1 MSKNPRSALILPTV
15 ALPIATVIDMV
26 VLRGLSA
33 SVLALCCLVFL
44 VIQHRHIA
52 GGIRRTSLLLALVT
66 VLALVMIDDP
76 ITALEKG
83 IRIGALIASLLISVS
98 LMSKASLRVPQMR
111 KAMSALYAV
120 PRGQRPLTLGIGAQF
135 LGGFLG
141 LAGLTMMMD
150 VAAQREHL
158 SSREKIADFSAISR
172 GYAALALWSPMY
184 SNMSIV
190 LTMYEGIAWADVLP
204 YALTISAVFIGLGA
218 SLESFSQR
226 HMKSKATGSF
236 SNAVLV
242 RDGLPIIGLMLCF
255 LGFMVSVSNL
265 LNASISAI
273 IIVSMPFI
281 AWLLN
286 VWKPSDSSQRWR
298 SGGRQLHQDLLAQG
312 AIAGEGLLFIVS
324 GCAGTV
330 ISKAIP
336 VSFIEPLAQLT
347 ANSPVG
353 SCMMV
358 MVAILMLSITSM
370 HPMLCAVL
378 VGSSLTPSLLNLPP
392 LAHLC
397 AILVGWGLAIIVTP
411 FSVLSMMAARFS
423 GIPVLKISLHA
434 NLLFVATCL
443 SGAAMILGWGVA
455 RQI

>member
-1 MSKNPRSALILPTV
+1 MGKNPNSALILPTAAV
-15 ALPIATVIDMV
+15 PIATVVDMV
-26 VLRGLSA
+26 LLRGLSA

-44 VIQHRHIA
+44 LVQHRHIA
-52 GGIRRTSLLLALVT
+52 SGIRQTSLLLAMVT
-66 VLALVMIDDP
+66 GLALVMIDDP

-83 IRIGALIASLLISVS
+83 LRVGALIASLLISVS
-98 LMSKASLRVPQMR
+98 LMSKASLRVPHMR
-111 KAMSALYAV
+111 KVMSDLFAV

-158 SSREKIADFSAISR
+158 STREKIADFSAISR

-204 YALTISAVFIGLGA
+204 YALTIAAVFIVLGA
-218 SLESFSQR
+218 LLEKFSQR
-226 HMKSKATGSF
+226 HIDSKLIGSA
-236 SNAVLV
+236 SIVGVL
-242 RDGLPIIGLMLCF
+242 RGSLPIFGLMLCF

-265 LNASISAI
+265 LNVSISAI
-273 IIVSMPFI
+273 IIVCMPII

-286 VWKPSDSSQRWR
+286 VWQSTDSSQRWR
-298 SGGRQLHQDLLAQG
+298 LGSWQWRQDLLAQG
-312 AIAGEGLLFIVS
+312 ATAGEGLLFLVS

-330 ISKAIP
+330 ISKAMP
-336 VSFIEPLAQLT
+336 MSLIEPLAQLT

-353 SCMMV
+353 SCMV
-358 MVAILMLSITSM
+358 LMLAIVVLSGSSM

-378 VGSSLTPSLLNLPP
+378 VGSCLTPSLLNLPP
-392 LAHLC
+392 MAHLC
-397 AILVGWGLAIIVTP
+397 AVLVGWGLAIIITP

-423 GIPVLKISLHA
+423 GMPVLTVSLRA
-434 NLLFVATCL
+434 NLVFVAICL
-443 SGAAMILGWGVA
+443 GGAAMILGWA
-455 RQI
+455 I